1 MNKREATAGT
11 VFTWDPA
18 GGRAQWVEA
27 LRGAASGAKARLTR
41 SRRGG
46 AHGGAFDRNGGTA
59 MVTRMTLLASALSLM
74 AASVS
79 PAHAYVVYS
88 VINPSADFVFFTY
101 NSPNFITTDTVVPAS
116 SLTFNNAI
124 HPATSVDFIMSSP
137 SDPGFSDVQ
146 ITINPFPGV
155 PTVQDKFVP
164 TGDLAQYGT
173 YQAAIGSFGYPN
185 SFVQV
190 AAPEPTSL
198 ALLGIGLL
206 GLLGLHRIERKDV

>member
-18 GGRAQWVEA
+18 GGRARWVEA

-46 AHGGAFDRNGGTA
+46 AHGGASDRNGGTA

-101 NSPNFITTDTVVPAS
+101 DSPNFITTDTVVPAS
-116 SLTFNNAI
+116 SLTFNN
-124 HPATSVDFIMSSP
+124 SVDFIMSSP

-206 GLLGLHRIERKDV
+206 GLLGLHRVERKDV

>member
-1 MNKREATAGT
+1 
-11 VFTWDPA
+11 
-18 GGRAQWVEA
+18 
-27 LRGAASGAKARLTR
+27 
-41 SRRGG
+41 
-46 AHGGAFDRNGGTA
+46 

-101 NSPNFITTDTVVPAS
+101 DSPNFITTDTVVPAS
-116 SLTFNNAI
+116 SLTFNNTI

-146 ITINPFPGV
+146 ITINPVPGV